1 MRDLMIC
8 LGLFLALTMPVR
20 AADRLVGAGW
30 SMSVTWPKGAGPFAS
45 VILLPGCSG
54 NGPAAVAA
62 GLRDHARKLVSNGY
76 AAGILDVLGGRSICA
91 NLAALGAREAS
102 AAAAAT
108 AAANKLAQDE
118 RIDRAR
124 IGFIGQSF
132 GGSVALRLAAGT
144 SPFKAIVAYYPW
156 CRAGTGRLRVPVL
169 IMTGSADTWTPA
181 SRCKGFGAQVVTY
194 PGAVHSFDLKTLK
207 RQTVKGVGGDYPVA
221 GDAAAASASQG
232 RYLSFFAR
240 NLR

>member
-1 MRDLMIC
+1 
-8 LGLFLALTMPVR
+8 MPVQ
-20 AADRLVGAGW
+20 AADRLSGAGW

-62 GLRDHARKLVSNGY
+62 GLRDHARKLTSNGY
-76 AAGILDVLGGRSICA
+76 AAGVLDVLGGRSICA
-91 NLAALGAREAS
+91 NLAALSARESS

-108 AAANKLAQDE
+108 AAANKLAHDE
-118 RIDRAR
+118 RIDRSR
-124 IGFIGQSF
+124 MGFIGQSF
-132 GGSVALRLAAGT
+132 GGSVALRMAAGT

-156 CRAGTGRLRVPVL
+156 CRAGTGQLRVPVL

-181 SRCKGFGAQVVTY
+181 SRCKGLGGQVVTY

-240 NLR
+240 HLR

>member
-20 AADRLVGAGW
+20 AADRLAGAGW

-91 NLAALGAREAS
+91 NPAALGAREAS

-156 CRAGTGRLRVPVL
+156 CRASTGRLRVPVL

>member
-1 MRDLMIC
+1 MRETAIC
-8 LGLFLALTMPVR
+8 LGLLLALAMPVR
-20 AADRLVGAGW
+20 AADRIAGAGW

-54 NGPAAVAA
+54 NGPTAVAA
-62 GLRDHARKLVSNGY
+62 GLRDHARKLTSNGY

-91 NLAALGAREAS
+91 NLQALGARESS
-102 AAAAAT
+102 AARAAT
-108 AAANKLAQDE
+108 AAANKLTQDT
-118 RIDRAR
+118 RIDPAR
-124 IGFIGQSF
+124 MGFIGQSF
-132 GGSVALRLAAGT
+132 GGSVALRIAAGT

-156 CRAGTGRLRVPVL
+156 CPAGAGRLRVPVL